1 MGRTLPTFTNIIDEE
16 IQSWGKFR
24 RALRKEDQAVLD
36 DLFRMPRKHLAECF
50 YSIRPVPFETMILT
64 MLLEEH
70 KLVLQLKKQMEEIKN
85 RHVENR

>member
-1 MGRTLPTFTNIIDEE
+1 MGRTLPTFTNIIDDE
-16 IQSWGKFR
+16 IRSWSKFR

-50 YSIRPVPFETMILT
+50 YSIRPVPFETMMLT

-70 KLVLQLKKQMEEIKN
+70 KLVLRLKEQLEEMKN
-85 RHVENR
+85 RYDENR